1 MKPHNRFGNIITAPG
16 EFIRGVILNNG
27 VTMIYFDNS
36 ATTFPS
42 DRVRT
47 VINDML
53 RDEFSGNPGSLHKL
67 GVAADKAYCDTQAK
81 VADLLGAYGSEIIFT
96 SCATESANTAIRGF
110 MSRNLRAGRRVI
122 STRTE
127 HKASLECL
135 ALLEKSGYE
144 VVYLPVGTDGKPDLA
159 ELEKAMTGEKTAL
172 LCFTLV
178 NNETGSV
185 LPLDKI
191 TALRNRLSPD
201 TKIYLDAV
209 QALGKMPINLH
220 KMNVDMCSFS
230 GHKIHSV
237 KGNGVL
243 YVKDGIRID
252 PFILGGGQQKG
263 MRSGTQSLLLA
274 KAFEV
279 ALEEAVETMESS
291 HANAVKI
298 NQYLRKE
305 LAERKAVILSPEDAL
320 PYVLN
325 VSFEGFESETMLHC
339 LEIYDIYVSTVSA
352 CSSKAKKV
360 SYVLLESGVD
370 RKTAAN
376 AVRLSFSRYNSMEE
390 AEQFIEKVDEIYD
403 LYAVRK

>member
-1 MKPHNRFGNIITAPG
+1 
-16 EFIRGVILNNG
+16 
-27 VTMIYFDNS
+27 MIYFDNS

-110 MSRNLRAGRRVI
+110 MSRNGRAGKRVI

-185 LPLDKI
+185 LPLDQI
-191 TALRNRLSPD
+191 TALRNKLSPE

-243 YVKDGIRID
+243 YVKDGVRID

-274 KAFEV
+274 KSFEV
-279 ALEEAVETMESS
+279 ALEEAVETMEGS
-291 HANAVKI
+291 HEDISKI
-298 NQYLRKE
+298 NEYLRKE
-305 LAERKAVILSPEDAL
+305 LTKRDARILSPDDAL
-320 PYVLN
+320 PNVLN
-325 VSFEGFESETMLHC
+325 VAFDGFESETILHC
-339 LEIYDIYVSTVSA
+339 LEIYDIFVSTVSA

-360 SYVLLESGVD
+360 SYVLLESGID

-376 AVRLSFSRYNSMEE
+376 AVRLSFSRYNTMKE
-390 AEQFIEKVDEIYD
+390 AEDFIKTVDDIYD
-403 LYAVRK
+403 KFAVMK